1 VWATPVVAQLR
12 GEDILRMAMER
23 AELKRPPCVPYEAT
37 AALAMLLLRDY
48 GVLTVH
54 FAGMPPGTSSLM
66 FKFIAP
72 ETLARF
78 GGAERLA
85 EAVDASLASLA
96 DVLREQGALGR
107 LLLGAAMPTAADVLA
122 SRVPA

>member
-1 VWATPVVAQLR
+1 
-12 GEDILRMAMER
+12 MAMER
-23 AELKRPPCVPYEAT
+23 AELKDPPCVPYEAT
-37 AALAMLLLRDY
+37 AGLAMLLLRDH

-66 FKFIAP
+66 FKFIPP

-85 EAVDASLASLA
+85 GAVDSSVASLA
-96 DVLREQGALGR
+96 DVLREQGALGQ
-107 LLLGAAMPTAADVLA
+107 LLLGGAMPVEADELV
-122 SRVPA
+122 SGVPA